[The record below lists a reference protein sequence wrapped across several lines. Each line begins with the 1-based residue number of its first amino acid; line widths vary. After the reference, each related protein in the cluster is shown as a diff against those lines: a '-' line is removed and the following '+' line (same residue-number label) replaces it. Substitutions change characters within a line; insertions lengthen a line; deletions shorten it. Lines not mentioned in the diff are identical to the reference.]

1 MNVLCADKTGTLTRN
16 ALTVT
21 TVRPM
26 PGFDEAHVLALAA
39 LASSDGGQDS
49 VDGAT
54 RRGPRARTGAVTIE
68 PGLFTQ
74 SLPRCHSLPER
85 I

>member
-1 MNVLCADKTGTLTRN
+1 MNVLCSDKTGTLTLN

-39 LASSDGGQDS
+39 LASSDGGQDP
-49 VDGAT
+49 VDGAIA
-54 RRGPRARTGAVTIE
+54 RPPRASPSPMR
-68 PGLFTQ
+68 
-74 SLPRCHSLPER
+74 RD
-85 I
+85 